1 MLSVRPHPR
10 AVLCCLATAALLTF
24 TTACSGTDN
33 TDGTASA
40 QPTTSPTTPASSPTP
55 TTTEPPTT
63 TPTQPSDVPSSTD
76 TSPSPSTSPTNSATP
91 AGKLLD
97 YRDLNNGDGAFIVTD
112 ADLEQIKDAPADFK
126 AFVSRKAAKAAA
138 DCPEAAHGITVNM
151 VRTDGFAVGAVN
163 SCGGYVALW
172 ARTATTGNKWKQIIG
187 TQDAWACAPL
197 RKHKVPSVLV
207 DGRCF
212 DYSGDRK
219 EHEYDQP

>member
-1 MLSVRPHPR
+1 M
-10 AVLCCLATAALLTF
+10 ATAALLTF
-24 TTACSGTDN
+24 TTACSGNGN
-33 TDGTASA
+33 TDGTGGTVSD

-55 TTTEPPTT
+55 TATETPTT
-63 TPTQPSDVPSSTD
+63 TPAQPSDVPSSTE
-76 TSPSPSTSPTNSATP
+76 TSPSPSISPTNPATP

-172 ARTATTGNKWKQIIG
+172 ARTANTGGNPGKWKQIIG

-212 DYSGDRK
+212 DYSGDHK
-219 EHEYDQP
+219 EHEYNQP